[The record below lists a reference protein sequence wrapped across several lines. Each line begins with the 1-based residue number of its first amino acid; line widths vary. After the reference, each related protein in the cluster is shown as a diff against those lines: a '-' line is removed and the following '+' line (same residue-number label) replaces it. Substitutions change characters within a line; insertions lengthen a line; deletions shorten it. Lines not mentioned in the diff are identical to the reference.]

1 MTNPDSTQ
9 IPCHRDCYG
18 FSQTLV
24 PNFRGT
30 KLSPHRLGVIGTG
43 LVMSQEL
50 WYKFHGAGSMAVL
63 LFTYQGSALSPYLQ
77 LISPIVS
84 QQQLMPDSL
93 LFLPMSLLKMYLHIS
108 QSLGASEACQGE
120 KLA

>member
-1 MTNPDSTQ
+1 MASVRHLSL
-9 IPCHRDCYG
+9 ILG
-18 FSQTLV
+18 V
-24 PNFRGT
+24 PSS
-30 KLSPHRLGVIGTG
+30 LHRLGVVGTG
-43 LVMSQEL
+43 MVMSQEF
-50 WYKFHGAGSMAVL
+50 WYKFHGGGSMAVP

-108 QSLGASEACQGE
+108 QSLGASKACQGKE
-120 KLA
+120 LT